1 MKDIPEYISRSI
13 LIAAMD
19 EWIIGDNAKRDKE
32 ILSYRIL
39 DGLTYEDTACEY
51 QKNHPDKPLSE
62 IQIKRIISKREQQL
76 RKHL

>member
-1 MKDIPEYISRSI
+1 MRNFPEYISRSM
-13 LIAAMD
+13 LVAAMD

-32 ILSYRIL
+32 ILTYRIL

-51 QKNHPDKPLSE
+51 QRNHPDRPLSE
-62 IQIKRIISKREQQL
+62 SQIKRIISKREQQL